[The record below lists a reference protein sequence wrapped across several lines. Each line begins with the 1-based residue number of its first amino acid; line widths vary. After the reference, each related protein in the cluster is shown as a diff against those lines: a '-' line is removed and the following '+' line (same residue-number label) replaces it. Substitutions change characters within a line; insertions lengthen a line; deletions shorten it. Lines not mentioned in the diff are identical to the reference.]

1 MRSEAS
7 TPTPRWTAEQHIQQD
22 VDAIDSIEHGSLND
36 QTETGIL
43 LGQVSPSVPPKP
55 EPPPKEHVPPAIDDI
70 SVSHMFPFSTPRI
83 FLDLCSGVS
92 SPLSQALQKFKCD
105 TFAFDILIHQNYDL
119 LQDDMYERLLRLC
132 ACGIIAYAAA
142 APACKEYSRLKLRS
156 GGPKALRTPS
166 HMQGVPGLSS
176 AKLQKVQESSTILER
191 CVTCL
196 RVTFQAGGHSHL
208 EQPASAMSWEE
219 PFVQQYLLECQCSLH

>member
-1 MRSEAS
+1 MGSAAS
-7 TPTPRWTAEQHIQQD
+7 NQSAPWAAAQHNPQD
-22 VDAIDSIEHGSLND
+22 VGAIDSND
-36 QTETGIL
+36 QGSIPGQTATSNL
-43 LGQVSPSVPPKP
+43 LDTVSPLVPPPP
-55 EPPPKEHVPPAIDDI
+55 EPAPKENVPPAIDEV

-92 SPLSQALQKFKCD
+92 SPLSKALHTFKCD
-105 TFAFDILIHQNYDL
+105 TFAFDILIHQSYDL

-156 GGPKALRTPS
+156 GGPKALRTPT
-166 HMQGVPGLSS
+166 HLQGVPGLSS
-176 AKLQKVQESSTILER
+176 AELQKVQESSTILER

-208 EQPASAMSWEE
+208 EQPASAMSWEGTLR
-219 PFVQQYLLECQCSLH
+219 PTVFARMPVLLH